1 MLDNGFGE
9 ILPLG
14 NGETSDL
21 LDDFLEI
28 EAGGTTL
35 QVSAQDKIDIPAPGI
50 TENCYNIKCRL
61 PATGP
66 KKTVAIIKFIVKYCS
81 DSQNCQKIKTYLL
94 IYNFKTEF

>member
-9 ILPLG
+9 ILPRG

-21 LDDFLEI
+21 LDNFLES
-28 EAGGTTL
+28 EAGGITL

-50 TENCYNIKCRL
+50 TVNCFNIKCRL

-66 KKTVAIIKFIVKYCS
+66 KNNSEI
-81 DSQNCQKIKTYLL
+81 
-94 IYNFKTEF
+94 